1 MDFVL
6 NDKGELMTETQKYK
20 NPETILLHAAFRHDK
35 DTNSV
40 AVPIYPSTAFV
51 FDSLDKAADM
61 FALKAEGNIYARLSN
76 PTSDILEKR
85 MAEFEGGSA
94 ALSVSSGQSASLLAV
109 LNLCSCGDNFVASK
123 DLYGGTF
130 NLFFHTLKNMGIEVR
145 FADPDDLDTFRKA
158 TDDRTRC
165 YFAETTP
172 NPRINVFP
180 ISDAAAIAKEYGIP
194 LIIDNTCTPMLCR
207 PFDHGA
213 DIIVYSATKY
223 IGGHGNSLGGI
234 IIEKGDFP
242 WRRYASRFPSMTEP
256 DESYHGQVWCD
267 MGNMAFIMRTR
278 LVLMRDLGCAMSP
291 FNAWL
296 MIQGLETLPL
306 RMRAH
311 SENAAKVA
319 AFLSHHDKV
328 NKVIYP
334 SIAVGKQKEISE
346 KHLKGG
352 FGGLM
357 AFELKGGLEAGKKFM
372 QALKLFY
379 HVTNLGDTR
388 SLATHPATTT
398 HAQLSD
404 EAKLATGITDGYI
417 RLAIGI
423 EHIDDIIA
431 DLKQALDKV

>member
-1 MDFVL
+1 
-6 NDKGELMTETQKYK
+6 MTETQKYK
-20 NPETILLHAAFRHDK
+20 NPETILLHSAFRCDK

-51 FDSLDKAADM
+51 FDSLDKAADL

-145 FADPDDLDTFRKA
+145 FADPDNLDTFRKA
-158 TDDRTRC
+158 TDNKTRC

-180 ISDAAAIAKEYGIP
+180 ISDAANIAKEYGIP

-223 IGGHGNSLGGI
+223 IGGHGNALGGI

-242 WRRYASRFPSMTEP
+242 WRKYAERFPSMTEP
-256 DESYHGQVWCD
+256 DESYHGQIWCD
-267 MGNMAFIMRTR
+267 IGNAAFITRAR

-319 AFLSHHDKV
+319 SFLVRHDKV

-346 KHLKGG
+346 KHLHGG

-372 QALKLFY
+372 GALKLFY

-388 SLATHPATTT
+388 SLATHPAATT
-398 HAQLSD
+398 HAQLSQN
-404 EAKLATGITDGYI
+404 AKLAMGITDGYI